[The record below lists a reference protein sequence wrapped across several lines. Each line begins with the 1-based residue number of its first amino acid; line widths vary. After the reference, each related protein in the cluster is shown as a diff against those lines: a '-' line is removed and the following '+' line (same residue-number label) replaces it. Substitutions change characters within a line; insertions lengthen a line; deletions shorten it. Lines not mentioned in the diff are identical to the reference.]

1 MRWGKSAIIA
11 SHYVRY
17 DRLSPGLARCRIFAK
32 NSQHPHIGAA
42 VCKINTAENIWI
54 VPGIQSVSG
63 DGLADVMRGEETA
76 LAGIL
81 AQYQI
86 SNGLFCLPGT
96 HSKWVTVRRRKSPA
110 CPAL

>member
-1 MRWGKSAIIA
+1 MIMCGMIGSAQGWQDAGYLQKTA
-11 SHYVRY
+11 SIRT
-17 DRLSPGLARCRIFAK
+17 LAT
-32 NSQHPHIGAA
+32 AA
-42 VCKINTAENIWI
+42 CKINTAENIWI

-86 SNGLFCLPGT
+86 SDGLFLSAWYPLKMGDG
-96 HSKWVTVRRRKSPA
+96 KRGGNYQPVQLYDRRGV
-110 CPAL
+110 